1 MRFVFYGSEIV
12 RKLHLHKKDLII
24 GEYNES
30 NEANSGVNTTLDGD
44 TYPGYKIG
52 CSVSPKKYF

>member
-1 MRFVFYGSEIV
+1 MRFVYYGSEIV

-24 GEYNES
+24 GKYSES
-30 NEANSGVNTTLDGD
+30 NEANSGVNPTLDGD

>member
-24 GEYNES
+24 GEYNKS
-30 NEANSGVNTTLDGD
+30 KANSGVNTTLDGD